1 MLEAS
6 LLHQLE
12 EVPDLAVRP
21 GEPFSRHAELRV
33 GGPAEL
39 FLVPETE
46 EALIAAVTLLAQA
59 RVRAKVLPGNRV
71 LVRDGGVEGAWIRPG
86 RFAAR
91 LEERTVG
98 AWVPAAVLGRRAAA
112 AGWRGSHKLMLR
124 SGTVAEA
131 WRDGV
136 LEHVVSV
143 RVLKGRK
150 AAELAPDEVREHHGL
165 LAFTLNPPLA
175 LGTSVLARGRET
187 IARRRGTGP
196 GLPGQL
202 MSDSGRTKAAQ
213 LMQDANLDGVRVRR
227 ARIGSV
233 EPNSVLNL
241 GGATTKD
248 VLLLVKMVQDRIQRH
263 SGNRL
268 KPHLKPIGRNR

>member
-6 LLHQLE
+6 LLQALE
-12 EVPDLAVRP
+12 EVPDLAVRLN
-21 GEPFSRHAELRV
+21 EPFSRHAELRV

-39 FLVPETE
+39 WLVPETE
-46 EALIAAVTLLAQA
+46 AALTAAVERLAKA
-59 RVRAKVLPGNRV
+59 RVRATVLAGNRV

-91 LEERTVG
+91 LDDRTVG
-98 AWVPAAVLGRRAAA
+98 AWVPAALLGRRASA

-131 WRDGV
+131 WRDGM
-136 LEHVVSV
+136 LEHVASV
-143 RVLKGRK
+143 RVLKGRRIGD
-150 AAELAPDEVREHHGL
+150 LAPDEVRDHHGL
-165 LAFTLNPPLA
+165 LAFTFNPPLA
-175 LGTSVLARGRET
+175 LGTAVLARGRET
-187 IARRRGTGP
+187 VARRRGMGP

-202 MSDSGRTKAAQ
+202 MNDSGRTKAAQ
-213 LMQDANLDGVRVRR
+213 LMQDANLDGVRVRK
-227 ARIGSV
+227 ARIGRV
-233 EPNSVLNL
+233 EPNSVVNL

-248 VLLLVKMVQDRIQRH
+248 VLLLTKMVQDRIQRH